1 MKGTK
6 GPRLW
11 AGLIFLVVFAST
23 IPAARAADAP
33 TLEQAAAEY
42 SNAARPLL
50 TRYCLKCHSTELMEG
65 ELDLE
70 RFASLGDVRKAT
82 GVWLKVAEML
92 DNGEM
97 PPKEAR
103 RMPAGERRA
112 LRDWLARYLKAES
125 LASAGDPGPV
135 VLRRLSNA
143 QYTYTLRDLTGVPLD
158 PAREFPVDGAA
169 GEGFTNAGNA
179 LVMSPAL
186 LTKYLD
192 AAKGVAAHA
201 VPLPDGLR
209 FSPGTTRRD
218 WTDEIVGQIRAFY
231 SEFTESGGGTQVNL
245 QGIVFGTNAGGRL
258 PLERYIEATL
268 TEREALTKGTKSVE
282 AAARERKLS
291 PKYLG
296 LLWSTLNGTDSSPLI
311 GSVRA

>member
-1 MKGTK
+1 MKGTS
-6 GPRLW
+6 GLRFIADLVSLVLFA
-11 AGLIFLVVFAST
+11 AG

-33 TLEQAAAEY
+33 DLEQAAAEY
-42 SNAARPLL
+42 ANSAKPLL
-50 TRYCLKCHSTELMEG
+50 AKYCLECHSAEAREG
-65 ELDLE
+65 DLDLE
-70 RFASLGDVRKAT
+70 RFAALGDVRQAT

-92 DNGEM
+92 DNREM
-97 PPKEAR
+97 PPQDAR
-103 RMPAGERRA
+103 RMPAGQRRA
-112 LRDWLARYLKAES
+112 LRAWLARYLQAEA

-169 GEGFTNAGNA
+169 GEGFTNTGNA

-201 VPLPDGLR
+201 VPLPDGMR

-218 WTDEIVGQIRAFY
+218 WTDETLRRIREFY
-231 SEFTESGGGTQVNL
+231 SRFTDSGGGTKVNL

-258 PLERYIEATL
+258 PLERYLEATL
-268 TEREALTKGTKSVE
+268 AGRDALTRGTK
-282 AAARERKLS
+282 
-291 PKYLG
+291 
-296 LLWSTLNGTDSSPLI
+296 
-311 GSVRA
+311 